1 MNPPDIAS
9 LQAACDALLGSQ
21 QSLLMATRSPQG
33 EAEISYAPFVRH
45 DGQFYI
51 FISQLARHTQN
62 LQAHPHLSVM
72 LIEPE
77 QQATN
82 PFARQR
88 LTLRCVAEKIGRD
101 DGDFP
106 ARMAQLKAKFGETVA
121 LLESLPDFHLLA
133 LTPLDGLFVAGF
145 GKALPVDGNCRLTGS
160 PKQV

>member
-1 MNPPDIAS
+1 MSSSDIAK
-9 LQAACDALLGSQ
+9 LQAACDALLASR

-45 DGQFYI
+45 EGRFYI

-62 LQAHPHLSVM
+62 LLAHPQVSVM

-77 QQATN
+77 RQAAN

-88 LTLRCVAEKIGRD
+88 LTLRCVAEQVTRD
-101 DGDFP
+101 ACDFSS
-106 ARMAQLKAKFGETVA
+106 RMAQLKAQFGETVS
-121 LLESLPDFHLLA
+121 LLETLPDFHLLA

-145 GKALPVDGNCRLTGS
+145 GKALAVDARCRLSGS
-160 PKQV
+160 SRQS

>member
-1 MNPPDIAS
+1 MSKPDLAK
-9 LQAACDALLGSQ
+9 LQAACDALLASR

-45 DGQFYI
+45 DGRFYI

-62 LQAHPHLSVM
+62 LQAHPQLSVM

-77 QQATN
+77 QQAAN

-88 LTLRCVAEKIGRD
+88 LTLRCLAEKIARD

-106 ARMAQLKAKFGETVA
+106 ARMAQLKAKFGETVS

-145 GKALPVDGNCRLTGS
+145 GKALPVDASGRLSNS
-160 PKQV
+160 PGQA